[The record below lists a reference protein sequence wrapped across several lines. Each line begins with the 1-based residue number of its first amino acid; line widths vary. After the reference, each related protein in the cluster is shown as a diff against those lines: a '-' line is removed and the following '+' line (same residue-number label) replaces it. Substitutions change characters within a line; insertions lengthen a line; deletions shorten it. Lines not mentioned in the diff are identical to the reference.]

1 MITHIAL
8 FKLVHA
14 NTETVAEARK
24 VLAGL
29 DGKIPQFRY
38 FEVGANMFD
47 SYRSYDLALVAKFDS
62 VEDLQAYQRHPA
74 YVDVVKFLQ
83 GVRQSVI
90 TVDYETP

>member
-14 NTETVAEARK
+14 NTETVEEARR
-24 VLAGL
+24 VLASL
-29 DGKIPQFRY
+29 DGKIPQFRQ
-38 FEVGANMFD
+38 FEVGANIFE
-47 SYRSYDLALVAKFDS
+47 SYRAYDIALMAKFDS
-62 VEDLQAYQRHPA
+62 VDDLQAYQRHPA
-74 YVDVVKFLQ
+74 YVEVVKYLQ

>member
-14 NTETVAEARK
+14 NAETVAEAKK
-24 VLAGL
+24 VLASL
-29 DGKIPQFRY
+29 EGKIPQMRN
-38 FEVGANMFD
+38 FEVGANMMD
-47 SYRSYDLALVAKFDS
+47 SYRSYDLALIARFDS
-62 VEDLQAYQRHPA
+62 MEDLQAYQRHPA
-74 YVDVVKFLQ
+74 YVEVVKFLQ